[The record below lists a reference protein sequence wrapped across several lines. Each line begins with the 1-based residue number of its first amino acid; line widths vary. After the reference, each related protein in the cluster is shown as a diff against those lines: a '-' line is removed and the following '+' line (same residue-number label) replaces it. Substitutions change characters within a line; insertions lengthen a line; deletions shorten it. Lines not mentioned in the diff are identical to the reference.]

1 MFEAKLSDGATIKRV
16 LDAIKDLIQ
25 DANFDCSADGIS
37 LQAMDRPHVCLT
49 TMTLRSQAFE
59 VYRCDRPLSLGIN
72 LSSISKILKCAAAK
86 DSVKIVA
93 NDEGADCAEFIFE
106 NESADRIAHFELKL
120 MDIDSEHLSIPEDS
134 DYEAIISMPSAEY
147 RRIFSDLSIIG
158 DTITIE
164 ITKNTACFSVEGDI
178 GNGSLNLAQSES
190 ADDKNAVTINVKEPV
205 KMTFPGKYLNTFT
218 KAVPLS
224 EFVTLCLTDGNPLA
238 IEFSLPDEAGFVR
251 YFLAPKIDTEGAQP
265 DEDDDDQHPDDED
278 NDEE

>member
-1 MFEAKLSDGATIKRV
+1 MFEAKLSDSTTIKRV
-16 LDAIKDLIQ
+16 LDAIKDLIDQ
-25 DANFDCSADGIS
+25 ANFDCSADGLS
-37 LQAMDRPHVCLT
+37 LQAMDTPHVCLT

-59 VYRCDRPLSLGIN
+59 VYRCDRPLSMGIN
-72 LSSISKILKCAAAK
+72 LSSFSKILKCAGPK

-134 DYEAIISMPSAEY
+134 DYEAIISMPSQEY

-218 KAVPLS
+218 KAVPIS
-224 EFVTLCLTDGNPLA
+224 DFVTLCLTDGNPLA
-238 IEFSLPDEAGFVR
+238 IEFSLPEEAGFVR
-251 YFLAPKIDTEGAQP
+251 YFLAPKIDQDAPAEEEEEEA
-265 DEDDDDQHPDDED
+265 EDED
-278 NDEE
+278 NDEEE

>member
-1 MFEAKLSDGATIKRV
+1 
-16 LDAIKDLIQ
+16 
-25 DANFDCSADGIS
+25 
-37 LQAMDRPHVCLT
+37 MDTPHVCLT

-59 VYRCDRPLSLGIN
+59 VYRCDRPLSMGIN
-72 LSSISKILKCAAAK
+72 LSSISKILKCAASK

-93 NDEGADCAEFIFE
+93 DDEGADCAEFIFE

-134 DYEAIISMPSAEY
+134 DYQAIISMPSAEY

-164 ITKNTACFSVEGDI
+164 INKNTACFSVEGDI
-178 GNGSLNLAQSES
+178 GNGSLNLAQTDS
-190 ADDKNAVTINVKEPV
+190 ADEKNPVTINVKEPV

-218 KAVPLS
+218 KAVPIS

-251 YFLAPKIDTEGAQP
+251 YFLAPKIDQELGEEDEEEGEGAA
-265 DEDDDDQHPDDED
+265 DED
-278 NDEE
+278 NDEQED